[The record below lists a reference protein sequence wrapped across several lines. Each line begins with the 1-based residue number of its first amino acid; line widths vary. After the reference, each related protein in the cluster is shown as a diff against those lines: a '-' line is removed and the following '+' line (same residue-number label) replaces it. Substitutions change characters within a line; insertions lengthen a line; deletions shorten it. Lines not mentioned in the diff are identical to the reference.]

1 MRNISIHLTSA
12 VGDFC
17 LMRVLRGYVIL
28 QNILGITRL
37 RISAYETLS
46 AWGPL
51 YECHHLLRAFL
62 VIIT

>member
-28 QNILGITRL
+28 QVFKNVKMLIQKYFENHSPTDK
-37 RISAYETLS
+37 RI
-46 AWGPL
+46 
-51 YECHHLLRAFL
+51 
-62 VIIT
+62 

>member
-28 QNILGITRL
+28 SSVQECQNADTKIFWESL
-37 RISAYETLS
+37 AY
-46 AWGPL
+46 G
-51 YECHHLLRAFL
+51 
-62 VIIT
+62 